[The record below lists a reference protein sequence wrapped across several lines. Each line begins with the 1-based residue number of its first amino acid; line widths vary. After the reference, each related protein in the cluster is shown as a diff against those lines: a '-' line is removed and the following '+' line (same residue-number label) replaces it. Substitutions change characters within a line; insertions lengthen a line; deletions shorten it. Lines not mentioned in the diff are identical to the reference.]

1 MQIVASPRE
10 IVVVGAGIVG
20 CAIAYEL
27 SRRGASVVVV
37 DDRAPGMGATQASA
51 GVLAPFIEARHD
63 GPLLELTARSLGL
76 FDEFIARI
84 RSDSDSTVTY
94 ERTGTL
100 DVALDVDSFADLREM
115 HARLTSRR
123 VVADL
128 LDAAAVGQVEPHLSS
143 GAVGGLLI
151 PTHGFVAAAE
161 LTRALA
167 AGARRRGATFVEG
180 GRVTRVTRDGSA
192 LRLLTAGTS
201 PRTLRADVAIVA
213 AGSWAGAVRLE
224 GVNTPVPVRPIR
236 GQLLHLH
243 WSGAQQLRRILWSER
258 CYVVPWRDGTVLVGA
273 TEEDA
278 GFDER
283 TTLAGV
289 QDLIGAACELL
300 PSAWT
305 ASLLAAKVGLRPGTP
320 DHIPIIGWSSVLPN
334 LMYATGHYRNGIL
347 LAPLTAE
354 LVVTAVLDGRTDPML
369 ELTRPQRFG
378 NL

>member
-1 MQIVASPRE
+1 
-10 IVVVGAGIVG
+10 
-20 CAIAYEL
+20 
-27 SRRGASVVVV
+27 
-37 DDRAPGMGATQASA
+37 
-51 GVLAPFIEARHD
+51 
-63 GPLLELTARSLGL
+63 
-76 FDEFIARI
+76 
-84 RSDSDSTVTY
+84 
-94 ERTGTL
+94 
-100 DVALDVDSFADLREM
+100 
-115 HARLTSRR
+115 
-123 VVADL
+123 
-128 LDAAAVGQVEPHLSS
+128 
-143 GAVGGLLI
+143 
-151 PTHGFVAAAE
+151 
-161 LTRALA
+161 
-167 AGARRRGATFVEG
+167 
-180 GRVTRVTRDGSA
+180 
-192 LRLLTAGTS
+192 
-201 PRTLRADVAIVA
+201 VAIVA

>member
-1 MQIVASPRE
+1 MQIMASPRE

-27 SRRGASVVVV
+27 SRRGAAVVVV
-37 DDRAPGMGATQASA
+37 DDRAPGLGATQASA

-84 RSDSDSTVTY
+84 RSDGDSSVAY

-100 DVALDVDSFADLREM
+100 DVAFDTDSFASLQQLY
-115 HARLTSRR
+115 ARLMSRH
-123 VVADL
+123 VAADL
-128 LDAAAVGQVEPHLSS
+128 LDAPAVCRAEPHLSS

-151 PTHGFVAAAE
+151 PTHGFVAASQ
-161 LTRALA
+161 LTQALA
-167 AGARRRGATFVEG
+167 AGAARRGARFVTG
-180 GRVTRVTRDGSA
+180 GRVARVTRDGEA
-192 LRLLTAGTS
+192 LRVHTEGINPQTLPAGT
-201 PRTLRADVAIVA
+201 VVVA
-213 AGSWAGAVRLE
+213 AGSWASAVRIE
-224 GVNTPVPVRPIR
+224 GASSPVPVRPIR

-243 WSGAQQLRRILWSER
+243 WTGSEPLRRILWSER
-258 CYVVPWRDGTVLVGA
+258 CYIVPWRDGTLLVGA

-289 QDLIGAACELL
+289 RDLIDAACDLL
-300 PSAWT
+300 PHAWT

-320 DHIPIIGWSSVLPN
+320 DHVPIIGWSRVLPN

-354 LVVTAVLDGRTDPML
+354 LVADAVLDGRIDPML

-378 NL
+378 QL